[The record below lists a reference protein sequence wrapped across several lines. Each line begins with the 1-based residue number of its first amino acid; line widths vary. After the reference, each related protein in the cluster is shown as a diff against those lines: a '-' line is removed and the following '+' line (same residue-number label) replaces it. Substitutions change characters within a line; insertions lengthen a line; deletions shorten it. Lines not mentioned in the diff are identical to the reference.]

1 MKTSV
6 PQTVNLVR
14 NGLNYRVKTDIVYV
28 DDPFDGSVPADFL
41 PTDYKRIRVDVSWEG
56 LAESDINPVTLIT
69 DIAPKGLESAEG
81 GGTLSV
87 LVFNANAEPVG
98 QAVVT
103 IIANEVTP
111 QINLSL
117 LTNDSG
123 RLFLPGAPAC
133 DACYQITATKDGYT
147 TDRTYSTSEVA
158 NPTKPNIAIIEGE
171 VSEVSFAID
180 RLSTLHL
187 ASLTDRDNNFIA
199 LPNVEV
205 SLRGDKII
213 GTDVADF
220 PVYKYT
226 ESLTT
231 DSAGELT
238 VVNLEWDNY
247 TILLPALSSFD
258 ITGTNPINH
267 FALDPGQTLDIDLA
281 LTEHTTNSLLTIF
294 RDQENNL
301 LESVD
306 VTLSNTD
313 GFEEINTTG
322 VVDTPDFGQAFFSGL
337 ESKTY
342 TIDADITGFLPFNG
356 TFPISGQAK
365 EEIILTPEE

>member
-1 MKTSV
+1 MQKGQTFIGFLISVAILTILSSALFTLVLTSYEMITFTRARV
-6 PQTVNLVR
+6 TARHLGQQYLENIRNLAYEDIGTQGGIPTGQLPQTVNLVR

-133 DACYQITATKDGYT
+133 DACYQITATKDGY
-147 TDRTYSTSEVA
+147 
-158 NPTKPNIAIIEGE
+158 
-171 VSEVSFAID
+171 
-180 RLSTLHL
+180 
-187 ASLTDRDNNFIA
+187 
-199 LPNVEV
+199 
-205 SLRGDKII
+205 
-213 GTDVADF
+213 
-220 PVYKYT
+220 
-226 ESLTT
+226 
-231 DSAGELT
+231 
-238 VVNLEWDNY
+238 
-247 TILLPALSSFD
+247 SS
-258 ITGTNPINH
+258 
-267 FALDPGQTLDIDLA
+267 
-281 LTEHTTNSLLTIF
+281 
-294 RDQENNL
+294 
-301 LESVD
+301 
-306 VTLSNTD
+306 
-313 GFEEINTTG
+313 
-322 VVDTPDFGQAFFSGL
+322 
-337 ESKTY
+337 
-342 TIDADITGFLPFNG
+342 
-356 TFPISGQAK
+356 
-365 EEIILTPEE
+365 